1 MVSRGE
7 AEVSHRHLRDG
18 HPVLNEER
26 LIMSIS
32 EAKVLLICHRCRLV
46 HSEAGGWMTKQTYRD
61 TTGIDPL
68 TCRLT
73 HTYCP
78 FCYDFLMNHSKAA

>member
-1 MVSRGE
+1 M
-7 AEVSHRHLRDG
+7 
-18 HPVLNEER
+18 EER
-26 LIMSIS
+26 LIMSTS
-32 EAKVLLICHRCRLV
+32 EPQVLLICHRCRLV

-78 FCYDFLMNHSKAA
+78 FCYDFLMSHSKAA